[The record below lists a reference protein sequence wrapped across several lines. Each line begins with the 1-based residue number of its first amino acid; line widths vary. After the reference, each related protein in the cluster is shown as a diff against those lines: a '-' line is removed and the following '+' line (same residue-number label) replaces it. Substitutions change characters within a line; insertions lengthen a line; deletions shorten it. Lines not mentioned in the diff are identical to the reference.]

1 MKEIIYKSDVQ
12 RRLSEVLDELKIEA
26 RYSPSDE
33 VFILPSQAIMV
44 YEEKIPDMEKYKSQ
58 VPQEKILQIHA
69 GGSLSNERYEARIK
83 RCDKCKKF
91 FVFLK
96 EKGQKENFSCP
107 SCGSSDLRF
116 LSNNAR
122 IPGWYGEKKQTIID
136 EREAEKHLD
145 ACNEDCEENI
155 RRVISK
161 LKGNVQYVTA
171 TEEKTQ
177 RIEALAKKYPN
188 MDAVIKYIL
197 QSFDTASLKA
207 NHEIAFKPIVLV
219 GGPGCGKTSFVSEL
233 CEIIMGKKGLKV
245 DLGNDTA
252 AFTFS
257 GSDPSFKQARHG
269 LIIES
274 MFAENKGQGPLKNP
288 VIHFDE
294 LDKVKGD
301 QAFTVETLF
310 YSILE
315 RSTARRFFDNY
326 IGINVDASGINYIFT
341 ANKLEGIPAP
351 IINRLRVFKIENY
364 THEQLKDYVI
374 DNCYKAWLRNNEME
388 AEWLPK
394 VLSSSIKERI
404 LEECHDDPRS
414 IEDAITSVFAATLR
428 EDSETGHKIALF
440 SSDEIFAGW
449 KNFRGAKAI
458 SGQRWKLPRG
468 FLKEEK
474 DGEKVLVEELLDLV
488 GPFDNKE
495 GE

>member
-1 MKEIIYKSDVQ
+1 MKDIIYKSDAQ
-12 RRLSEVLDELKIEA
+12 RRLAEVLDELKIEA

-33 VFILPSQAIMV
+33 LFVLPSEAVLI
-44 YEEKIPDMEKYKSQ
+44 YEEKIPDLEKYKGQ
-58 VPQEKILQIHA
+58 VPQERILQIHA
-69 GGSLSNERYEARIK
+69 DGSLSNERFEARIK
-83 RCDKCKKF
+83 LCDKCKKF

-96 EKGQKENFSCP
+96 EKGQKGVFSCP
-107 SCGSSDLRF
+107 ACGSSGMRF

-136 EREAEKHLD
+136 EREAEAHLD
-145 ACNEDCEENI
+145 ACTAECEENI

-161 LKGNVQYVTA
+161 LKGGVRYVAA
-171 TEEKTQ
+171 TDEKAA
-177 RIEALAKKYPN
+177 RIKELAKKYPN
-188 MDAVIKYIL
+188 MGTVIKYIL
-197 QSFDTASLKA
+197 QSFETASLKA

-233 CEIIMGKKGLKV
+233 CEIIMERKGLKV

-274 MFAENKGQGPLKNP
+274 MFAESKGQGPLKNP

-301 QAFTVETLF
+301 QNYSVETLF

-351 IINRLRVFKIENY
+351 IINRLRVFNIENY
-364 THEQLKDYVI
+364 THEQLKECVI
-374 DNCYKAWLRNNEME
+374 DNCYKAWLVNNGME
-388 AEWLPK
+388 AQWLPK
-394 VLSSSIKERI
+394 VLSSYIKERI

-414 IEDAITSVFAATLR
+414 IEDAIALAFSATLR
-428 EDSETGHKIALF
+428 EDSESGHKIALF
-440 SSDEIFAGW
+440 SPDEIAAGW

-468 FLKEEK
+468 FVKEEK
-474 DGEKVLVEELLDLV
+474 DGVKNSVKGLLDL
-488 GPFDNKE
+488 FDEKE
-495 GE
+495 DE

>member
-1 MKEIIYKSDVQ
+1 MKEIVYKSDAQ
-12 RRLSEVLDELKIEA
+12 RRLAEVLDELKIDA
-26 RYSPSDE
+26 RYSPQDE
-33 VFILPSQAIMV
+33 VFVLPEQAIMV
-44 YEEKIPDMEKYKSQ
+44 YEEKIPDMEKYRSQ
-58 VPQEKILQIHA
+58 VPQERILQIHA
-69 GGSLSNERYEARIK
+69 DGSLSNERYEARIK

-96 EKGQKENFSCP
+96 EKGQNKTFSCP
-107 SCGSSDLRF
+107 MCGSSDLRF

-145 ACNEDCEENI
+145 SVVSQKEEI
-155 RRVISK
+155 ESLIDK
-161 LKGNVQYVTA
+161 LRGEARCVKA
-171 TEEKTQ
+171 TGEQ
-177 RIEALAKKYPN
+177 ASRIKKLLEKYPN
-188 MDAVIKYIL
+188 MSEVVEYIL
-197 QSFDTASLKA
+197 SAF
-207 NHEIAFKPIVLV
+207 EIARLKENHDISFKPIVLV
-219 GGPGCGKTSFVSEL
+219 GGPGCGKSSFVSEL
-233 CEIIMGKKGLKV
+233 CEIIMGKKALKV
-245 DLGNDTA
+245 DLGNDVA
-252 AFTFS
+252 SFTFT
-257 GSDPSFKQARHG
+257 GSDPGYTHSRHG
-269 LIIES
+269 RIIEA
-274 MFAENKGQGPLKNP
+274 MFSDKKGEGPLKNP

-294 LDKVKGD
+294 LDKVNGK
-301 QAFTVETLF
+301 QNYSVETVF

-315 RSTARRFFDNY
+315 KNTARRFYDNF

-341 ANKLEGIPAP
+341 ANTLEGIPKP
-351 IINRLRVFKIENY
+351 IVNRLRVFNIENY
-364 THEQLKDYVI
+364 SHKQLKDCVI
-374 DNCYKAWLRNNEME
+374 DSCYKAWLCNNGIE

-394 VLSSSIKERI
+394 VLSSFIKERI

-414 IEDAITSVFAATLR
+414 IEDAITSVFMDTLM

-440 SSDEIFAGW
+440 SPDEIAAGW

-474 DGEKVLVEELLDLV
+474 GGQKVLVEELLDLV

>member
-1 MKEIIYKSDVQ
+1 MKDIIYKSDAQ
-12 RRLSEVLDELKIEA
+12 RRLAEVLDELKIEA

-33 VFILPSQAIMV
+33 LFVLPSEAVLI
-44 YEEKIPDMEKYKSQ
+44 YEEKIPDLEKYKGQ
-58 VPQEKILQIHA
+58 VPQERILQIHA
-69 GGSLSNERYEARIK
+69 DGSLSNERYEARIK
-83 RCDKCKKF
+83 RCDKCNKF
-91 FVFLK
+91 FVFVK
-96 EKGQKENFSCP
+96 EKMQKGVFSCP
-107 SCGSSDLRF
+107 ACGSSGMRF

-122 IPGWYGEKKQTIID
+122 IPGWFGEKKQTIID
-136 EREAEKHLD
+136 EREAEAHLD
-145 ACNEDCEENI
+145 ACTAECEENI

-161 LKGNVQYVTA
+161 LKGGVRYVAA
-171 TEEKTQ
+171 TDEKAA
-177 RIEALAKKYPN
+177 RIKELAKKYPN
-188 MDAVIKYIL
+188 METVIKYIL
-197 QSFDTASLKA
+197 QSFETASLKA

-233 CEIIMGKKGLKV
+233 CEIIMERKGLKV

-274 MFAENKGQGPLKNP
+274 MFAESKNQGPLKNP

-301 QAFTVETLF
+301 QNYSVETLF

-351 IINRLRVFKIENY
+351 IINRLRVFNIENY
-364 THEQLKDYVI
+364 THEQLKNCVI
-374 DNCYKAWLRNNEME
+374 DSCYKAWLRNNEME

-394 VLSSSIKERI
+394 VLSSPIKERI

-440 SSDEIFAGW
+440 SSDEIAAGW

-458 SGQRWKLPRG
+458 SDQRWKLPRG
-468 FLKEEK
+468 FVKEEK
-474 DGEKVLVEELLDLV
+474 GGEKNSVKGLLDL
-488 GPFDNKE
+488 FDEKE
-495 GE
+495 DE

>member
-1 MKEIIYKSDVQ
+1 MKDIIYKSDAQ
-12 RRLSEVLDELKIEA
+12 RRLAEVLDELKIEA

-33 VFILPSQAIMV
+33 LFVLPSEAIMI
-44 YEEKIPDMEKYKSQ
+44 YEEKFPDMEKYKSQ
-58 VPQEKILQIHA
+58 VPQERILQIHA
-69 GGSLSNERYEARIK
+69 DGSLSNERYEARIK

-91 FVFLK
+91 FVFVK
-96 EKGQKENFSCP
+96 EKTQKGVFSCP
-107 SCGSSDLRF
+107 ACGSSGMRF

-122 IPGWYGEKKQTIID
+122 IPGWFGEKKQTIID
-136 EREAEKHLD
+136 EREAEAHLD
-145 ACNEDCEENI
+145 ACTAECEENI
-155 RRVISK
+155 RRVVSK
-161 LKGNVQYVTA
+161 LKGGVRYVAA
-171 TEEKTQ
+171 TDEKAA
-177 RIEALAKKYPN
+177 RIKELAKKYPN
-188 MDAVIKYIL
+188 METVIKYIL
-197 QSFDTASLKA
+197 QSFETASLKA

-233 CEIIMGKKGLKV
+233 CEIIMGRKGLKV

-274 MFAENKGQGPLKNP
+274 MFAESKGQGPLKNP

-294 LDKVKGD
+294 LDKVKGGQD
-301 QAFTVETLF
+301 YSVETLF

-351 IINRLRVFKIENY
+351 IINRLRVFNIENY
-364 THEQLKDYVI
+364 THEQLKECVI
-374 DNCYKAWLRNNEME
+374 DNCYKAWLFNNGME
-388 AEWLPK
+388 AQWLPK
-394 VLSSSIKERI
+394 VLSPYIKERI

-414 IEDAITSVFAATLR
+414 IEDAITSVFSATLR
-428 EDSETGHKIALF
+428 EDSESGHKIALF
-440 SSDEIFAGW
+440 SPDEIFAGW
-449 KNFRGAKAI
+449 KKFRGAKAI

-468 FLKEEK
+468 FVKEEK
-474 DGEKVLVEELLDLV
+474 DGEKNCVEGLLDLF
-488 GPFDNKE
+488 GSA
-495 GE
+495 

>member
-1 MKEIIYKSDVQ
+1 MKEIVYKSDAQ
-12 RRLSEVLDELKIEA
+12 RRLAEVLDELKIEA

-33 VFILPSQAIMV
+33 LFVLPSEAIMI
-44 YEEKIPDMEKYKSQ
+44 YEEKFPDLEKYKGQ
-58 VPQEKILQIHA
+58 VPQERILQIHA
-69 GGSLSNERYEARIK
+69 DGSLSNERYEARIK

-91 FVFLK
+91 FVFVK
-96 EKGQKENFSCP
+96 EKMQKGVFSCP
-107 SCGSSDLRF
+107 ACGSSGMRF

-122 IPGWYGEKKQTIID
+122 IPGWFGEKKQTIVD
-136 EREAEKHLD
+136 EREAEAHLD
-145 ACNEDCEENI
+145 ACTAECEENI
-155 RRVISK
+155 RRVVSK
-161 LKGNVQYVTA
+161 LKGGVRYVAA
-171 TEEKTQ
+171 TDEKAA
-177 RIEALAKKYPN
+177 RIKELAKKYPN
-188 MDAVIKYIL
+188 METVIKYIL
-197 QSFDTASLKA
+197 QSFETASLKA

-233 CEIIMGKKGLKV
+233 CEIIMGRKGLKV

-274 MFAENKGQGPLKNP
+274 MFAESKGQGPLKNP

-294 LDKVKGD
+294 LDKVKGGQD
-301 QAFTVETLF
+301 YSVETLF

-351 IINRLRVFKIENY
+351 IINRLRVFNIENY
-364 THEQLKDYVI
+364 THEQLKECVI
-374 DNCYKAWLRNNEME
+374 DNCYKAWLFNNGME
-388 AEWLPK
+388 AQWLPK
-394 VLSSSIKERI
+394 VLSPYIKERI

-414 IEDAITSVFAATLR
+414 IEDAITSVFSATLR
-428 EDSETGHKIALF
+428 EDSESGHKIALF
-440 SSDEIFAGW
+440 SPDEILAGW
-449 KNFRGAKAI
+449 KKFRGAKAI

-468 FLKEEK
+468 FVKEEK
-474 DGEKVLVEELLDLV
+474 DGEKNCVEGLLDLF
-488 GPFDNKE
+488 G
-495 GE
+495 

>member
-1 MKEIIYKSDVQ
+1 MKDIIYKSDAQ
-12 RRLSEVLDELKIEA
+12 RRLAEVLDELKIEA

-33 VFILPSQAIMV
+33 LFVLPSEAVLI
-44 YEEKIPDMEKYKSQ
+44 YEEKIPDLEKYKGQ
-58 VPQEKILQIHA
+58 VPQERILQIHA
-69 GGSLSNERYEARIK
+69 DGSLSNERYEARIK

-91 FVFLK
+91 FVFVK
-96 EKGQKENFSCP
+96 EKGEKGIFSCP
-107 SCGSSDLRF
+107 ACGSSGMRF

-122 IPGWYGEKKQTIID
+122 IPGWFGEKKQTIID
-136 EREAEKHLD
+136 EREAEAHLD
-145 ACNEDCEENI
+145 ACTAECEENI

-161 LKGNVQYVTA
+161 LKGGVRYVAA
-171 TEEKTQ
+171 TDEKAA
-177 RIEALAKKYPN
+177 RIKELAKKYPN
-188 MDAVIKYIL
+188 METVIKYIL
-197 QSFDTASLKA
+197 QSFETASLKA

-233 CEIIMGKKGLKV
+233 CEIIMERKGLKV

-274 MFAENKGQGPLKNP
+274 MFAESKGQGPLKNP

-301 QAFTVETLF
+301 QNYSVETLF

-351 IINRLRVFKIENY
+351 IINRLRVFNIENY
-364 THEQLKDYVI
+364 THEQLKECVI
-374 DNCYKAWLRNNEME
+374 DNCYKAWLVNNGME

-394 VLSSSIKERI
+394 VLSSYIKERI

-414 IEDAITSVFAATLR
+414 IEDAIALVFSATLR
-428 EDSETGHKIALF
+428 EDSESGHKIALF
-440 SSDEIFAGW
+440 SPDEIAAGW

-468 FLKEEK
+468 FVKEEK
-474 DGEKVLVEELLDLV
+474 DGVKNSVKGLLDL
-488 GPFDNKE
+488 FDEKE
-495 GE
+495 DE

>member
-1 MKEIIYKSDVQ
+1 MKETIYKSDAQ

-33 VFILPSQAIMV
+33 VFVLPEQAIMI
-44 YEEKIPDMEKYKSQ
+44 YEEKIPDMEKYQSQ
-58 VPQEKILQIHA
+58 VPQERVLQIHA
-69 GGSLSNERYEARIK
+69 DGSLSNERYEARI
-83 RCDKCKKF
+83 RYCDKCKKF
-91 FVFLK
+91 FIFLK
-96 EKGQKENFSCP
+96 EKGGKKIFSCP
-107 SCGSSDLRF
+107 ACGSSDLRF

-136 EREAEKHLD
+136 EREAEAHLD
-145 ACNEDCEENI
+145 ACTSECEATI
-155 RRVISK
+155 RRVIGK
-161 LKGNVQYVTA
+161 LKGGVRYVTA
-171 TEEKTQ
+171 TEEKAA
-177 RIEALAKKYPN
+177 RVKELAKKYPN
-188 MDAVIKYIL
+188 MEAVVKYIL
-197 QSFDTASLKA
+197 QSFETALLKA

-274 MFAENKGQGPLKNP
+274 MFSERTGLGPLKNP

-294 LDKVKGD
+294 LDKVKGS
-301 QAFTVETLF
+301 QSYSVETLF

-315 RSTARRFFDNY
+315 RGTARRFFDNY

-351 IINRLRVFKIENY
+351 IINRLRVFNIENY
-364 THEQLKDYVI
+364 THEQLKNCVI
-374 DNCYKAWLRNNEME
+374 DSCYKAWLVNNEME

-394 VLSSSIKERI
+394 VLSSFIKERI

-428 EDSETGHKIALF
+428 EDSESGHKIALF
-440 SSDEIFAGW
+440 SPDEIEAGW

-458 SGQRWKLPRG
+458 SDQRWKLPRG
-468 FLKEEK
+468 FVKEEK
-474 DGEKVLVEELLDLV
+474 SGAKNCVQELLDLV